1 MFDHAYATRPAPLEA
16 QRAEMQARLAQPAA
30 ADPKVP
36 AEPASTGAAG
46 AAGEPAPA
54 NRESPPM
61 RGQRRPW
68 RS

>member
-1 MFDHAYATRPAPLEA
+1 MFDHAYATRPAPVEA

-30 ADPKVP
+30 VDPKT
-36 AEPASTGAAG
+36 AAGPASGGAT
-46 AAGEPAPA
+46 AGEPAPA
-54 NRESPPM
+54 NPESPPM

>member
-1 MFDHAYATRPAPLEA
+1 MK
-16 QRAEMQARLAQPAA
+16 RAIKLVLCTAAIALLLSGLALAQPAA